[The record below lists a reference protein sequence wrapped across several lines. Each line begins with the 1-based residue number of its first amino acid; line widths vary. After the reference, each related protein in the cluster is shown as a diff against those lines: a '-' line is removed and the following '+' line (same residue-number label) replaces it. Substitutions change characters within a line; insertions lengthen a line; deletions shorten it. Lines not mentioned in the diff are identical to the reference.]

1 MREYFPAAYIGRG
14 RLVEDTDI
22 ALASGHINA
31 VILRVV
37 IQIIGI
43 GDAGQSGYHLTRV
56 CIQHDEAGRG
66 FGTDEQS
73 VISLVG
79 AGFTIDDIDLLQVR
93 QVHKDALARRLQLE
107 GFWMRIELV
116 VFLKRWFVR
125 GSIAAIP
132 ASRRLPW
139 PT

>member
-14 RLVEDTDI
+14 PSGP
-22 ALASGHINA
+22 LASGHINA

-37 IQIIGI
+37 IQIVGI

-73 VISLVG
+73 VISLVERHREVVPVVGHGPFRDG
-79 AGFTIDDIDLLQVR
+79 ANFYDR
-93 QVHKDALARRLQLE
+93 
-107 GFWMRIELV
+107 
-116 VFLKRWFVR
+116 
-125 GSIAAIP
+125 
-132 ASRRLPW
+132 
-139 PT
+139 